1 VRELMTR
8 DLAMLRDDESIGAV
22 LRKLLRRRVSGAP
35 VVNAAGKLVGIISEH
50 DLLEWQAAELER
62 LTKDPGL
69 DPQELA
75 RHLETESVGALMSH
89 PAVTIESTAS
99 LASALHLL
107 LERRFRR
114 LPVVEDG
121 RVVGILS
128 RSDVLKAMAQ
138 QWESLAA
145 RAT

>member
-1 VRELMTR
+1 
-8 DLAMLRDDESIGAV
+8 
-22 LRKLLRRRVSGAP
+22 
-35 VVNAAGKLVGIISEH
+35 
-50 DLLEWQAAELER
+50 
-62 LTKDPGL
+62 
-69 DPQELA
+69 
-75 RHLETESVGALMSH
+75 MSH

-99 LASALHLL
+99 LAAVLHLL

-138 QWESLAA
+138 QWETLAA